1 MKIKIA
7 ILGSTGS
14 IGKTTLQIIKKKSNL
29 FKVDTLV
36 AKSNYDLIL
45 KQIRKFKPDNFII
58 TDKKNYLRIK
68 KIKNIKTN
76 ICYNINELNNKKNK
90 IDITIAA
97 ILGLAGLEP
106 TIFFLTR
113 SKKILLAN
121 KESIICGW
129 KIIKKIA
136 NKNKTKIIPIDS
148 EHFSINNLAA
158 NHKNADIEKIY
169 ITASGGPFL
178 KLAYNKFNTIKPDQ
192 AINHPKWKMG
202 KKISVDSSTL
212 MNKILELLEAKNIFD
227 YDFSKYEIIIHP
239 QSLVHA
245 IVKLKNGITKF
256 LYHEPNM
263 IIPISNAIF
272 NNNVNIDSLI
282 KFNKK
287 KDKIKNLEFLN
298 VDKKRFPIIK
308 ILPKLN
314 KYESTAI
321 IINAAN
327 EELVNH
333 FLKRK
338 VSYNSIIKYIFQVLK
353 DKNYKKYAIQKPSTL
368 SKIYKIDKW
377 TRQKVKFLLKQN
389 D

>member
-1 MKIKIA
+1 MKKKIA

-14 IGKTTLQIIKKKSNL
+14 IGKTTLEIIKKKRK
-29 FKVDTLV
+29 FFDVDTLV
-36 AKSNYDLIL
+36 AKSNYNLII
-45 KQIRKFKPDNFII
+45 KQIKQIKPKNFII
-58 TDKKNYLRIK
+58 TDEKNYLKIK
-68 KIKNIKTN
+68 KIKNIKTKIFN
-76 ICYNINELNNKKNK
+76 KINELHSKKK
-90 IDITIAA
+90 FDITVAA
-97 ILGLAGLEP
+97 IPGLAGLEP
-106 TIFFLTR
+106 TIFFLTK

-129 KIIKKIA
+129 KIIKNLAK
-136 NKNKTKIIPIDS
+136 KNHTKIIPIDS
-148 EHFSINNLAA
+148 EHFSINKLIK
-158 NHKNADIEKIY
+158 NHKNSDIEKIY

-178 KLAYNKFNTIKPDQ
+178 KLPQHKFYKIKPNQ

-227 YDFSKYEIIIHP
+227 FDFKKYEIIIHP

-245 IVKLKNGITKF
+245 IIKLKNGITKF

-263 IIPISNAIF
+263 TIPISNAIF
-272 NNNVNIDSLI
+272 DDNINIDNFV
-282 KFNKK
+282 KFDKKNK
-287 KDKIKNLEFLN
+287 KIKNLEFLS

-314 KYESTAI
+314 KYESTPI

-327 EELVNH
+327 EELVNQ
-333 FLKRK
+333 FLKK
-338 VSYNSIIKYIFQVLK
+338 KLSYNSIIKYIFLVLK
-353 DKNYKKYAIQKPSTL
+353 DKKYKKYAIQKPSSL
-368 SKIYKIDKW
+368 NKIYKIDRW
-377 TRQKVKFLLKQN
+377 TRQKIKLLLKYH